1 MDGIFTINDLFAL
14 DVIKILQNKGKKI
27 PEDIQIIGYD
37 GIKMAGDKDYLLSTI
52 AQPLE
57 EMAREAV
64 RILFDIIDGKAVN
77 MQTMLPITFIEGNT
91 TKFVDRKR

>member
-1 MDGIFTINDLFAL
+1 
-14 DVIKILQNKGKKI
+14 
-27 PEDIQIIGYD
+27 
-37 GIKMAGDKDYLLSTI
+37 MAGNTDYLLSTI

-64 RILFDIIDGKAVN
+64 RILFDIIDEKSVN

-91 TKFVDRKR
+91 TKCIDRKR